1 MQYIIPVERK
11 IVSGR
16 PTNLDVLHKAD
27 KVPSLFSKT
36 IQYTLVVRKSDLKT
50 EVAQGFGAL
59 KSALA
64 KDGYG
69 LQNIVKMEIQL
80 SGLKERF
87 AEFNPLYAA
96 EFDGHAPTRVCVE
109 PTMDSDASIVLKA
122 TVVARSIEIV
132 KAGPA
137 GAPYSAAV
145 KAGNTLYV
153 SGQIKPGE
161 PDFDKQVDAVL
172 GSIKAIAEEA
182 GANVKN
188 AKNIVV
194 YVGEERLFKF
204 SSHFRLQHEGMP
216 FNGAYFKMKAL
227 FGKRFELARVVTK
240 ALPAGVDFEVACNF
254 RLS

>member
-1 MQYIIPVERK
+1 MLQIPVVRH
-11 IVSGR
+11 VVPGR
-16 PTNLDVLHKAD
+16 NAKTEAILKQEN
-27 KVPSLFSKT
+27 VPSLASKT
-36 IQYTLVVRKSDLKT
+36 IQYSLVVTKLDLKT
-50 EVAQGFGAL
+50 EVTRAFGAL
-59 KSALA
+59 KGALA
-64 KDGYG
+64 KDELG

-80 SGLKERF
+80 SGLKEQF
-87 AEFNPLYAA
+87 AEFNQLYAA
-96 EFDGHAPTRVCVE
+96 EFAGHAPTRVCVE
-109 PTMDSDASIVLKA
+109 PTMEVYDAIELKA
-122 TVVARSIEIV
+122 TATALSIEIV

-161 PDFDKQVDAVL
+161 PNFDKQVDAVL

-194 YVGEERLFKF
+194 YVNEENKF
-204 SSHFRLQHEGMP
+204 ALSSHVRMKHEGMP
-216 FNGAYFKMKAL
+216 FNGAYFKMKDL
-227 FGKRFELARVVTK
+227 FGKNFDYTQVVVK
-240 ALPAGVDFEVACNF
+240 ALPAGVGFEVACNF